1 MTKRIQAATAL
12 ATLLF
17 LGASS
22 GAMAQEAPVSSLSE
36 SRSPAAAAATQAPA
50 ASSSS
55 AAPAASTGAAASAGL
70 PASQDVS
77 DEKLQKFVASAQQV
91 AVMSQQYSQQL
102 QGTSD
107 QAAQQQLMQ
116 QANQKMVQTVQA
128 NGLTVQEFNALSE
141 AVDRDPALQERAQ
154 RLLQ

>member
-12 ATLLF
+12 ATFLF
-17 LGASS
+17 IGASS

-36 SRSPAAAAATQAPA
+36 SSSPAAASATR
-50 ASSSS
+50 
-55 AAPAASTGAAASAGL
+55 AAPAASPAAMPAASTSAPSSAGAT
-70 PASQDVS
+70 ASQNVS

-128 NGLTVQEFNALSE
+128 NGLSVQEFNDLSE

-154 RLLQ
+154 RMLQ

>member
-12 ATLLF
+12 ATFLF

-22 GAMAQEAPVSSLSE
+22 VSMAQEAPVSSLSE
-36 SRSPAAAAATQAPA
+36 SRSPASAAAAQAGQAPGQA
-50 ASSSS
+50 
-55 AAPAASTGAAASAGL
+55 AAPAASQGRPTAGVAASEN
-70 PASQDVS
+70 VS
-77 DEKLQKFVASAQQV
+77 DEKLQQFVASAQQV

-102 QGTSD
+102 QGVND

-128 NGLTVQEFNALSE
+128 NGLTVQEFNDLSE

>member
-12 ATLLF
+12 ATFLLI
-17 LGASS
+17 GASS

-36 SRSPAAAAATQAPA
+36 SSSPAA
-50 ASSSS
+50 S
-55 AAPAASTGAAASAGL
+55 AAQAAPSAPRAAVPVASTSAPSAADAT
-70 PASQDVS
+70 ASQNVS

-128 NGLTVQEFNALSE
+128 NGLSVQEFNDLSE

-154 RLLQ
+154 RMLQ

>member
-12 ATLLF
+12 ATFLF

-22 GAMAQEAPVSSLSE
+22 AAMAQEAPVSSLSE
-36 SRSPAAAAATQAPA
+36 SRSPATATTQ
-50 ASSSS
+50 
-55 AAPAASTGAAASAGL
+55 AAPAATQTPAPADSTRAPSAAGAT
-70 PASQDVS
+70 ASQDVS

-102 QGTSD
+102 QGVQD

-128 NGLTVQEFNALSE
+128 NGLSVQEFNDLSE

-154 RLLQ
+154 RLIQ

>member
-12 ATLLF
+12 ATFLL

-22 GAMAQEAPVSSLSE
+22 VSMAQEAPVSSLSE
-36 SRSPAAAAATQAPA
+36 SRSPVSAATTQAAPNA
-50 ASSSS
+50 GQA
-55 AAPAASTGAAASAGL
+55 AAPAAQQGALSTTQAAPSL
-70 PASQDVS
+70 DVS

-91 AVMSQQYSQQL
+91 AVMSQQYGQQL
-102 QGTSD
+102 RSVSD
-107 QAAQQQLMQ
+107 QGAQQQLMQ

-128 NGLTVQEFNALSE
+128 NGLTVQEFNDLSE
-141 AVDRDPALQERAQ
+141 AVDRDPALQQRAQ

>member
-12 ATLLF
+12 ATFLF
-17 LGASS
+17 IGASS

-36 SRSPAAAAATQAPA
+36 SSSPAASAAQAAPSA
-50 ASSSS
+50 PRA
-55 AAPAASTGAAASAGL
+55 AAPAASTSAPSAADAT
-70 PASQDVS
+70 ASQNVS

-128 NGLTVQEFNALSE
+128 NGLSVQEFNDLSE

-154 RLLQ
+154 RMLQ

>member
-12 ATLLF
+12 ATFLF

-22 GAMAQEAPVSSLSE
+22 AAVAQDAPVSNLSE
-36 SRSPAAAAATQAPA
+36 SRSPAAATTQAGPA
-50 ASSSS
+50 STQA
-55 AAPAASTGAAASAGL
+55 AAPAASMGTSPTAGNT
-70 PASQDVS
+70 ASQDIS
-77 DEKLQKFVASAQQV
+77 DEKLKQFVAAAQQV

-102 QGTSD
+102 QGVTD

-128 NGLTVQEFNALSE
+128 NGLSVQEFNALSE

-154 RLLQ
+154 RLVQ